1 MIRICNKICINNFQ
15 TSNITHILYNLF
27 KIAVDVHNTSF
38 SGQTDGPT
46 NGKAKGLL
54 LIFTHADEMRM
65 KYIFHFYNLIL
76 QISQH
81 VRILNKFYF
90 FHRY

>member
-1 MIRICNKICINNFQ
+1 MKRICNKICINNFQ

-54 LIFTHADEMRM
+54 LIFTHADEI
-65 KYIFHFYNLIL
+65 YFSFL
-76 QISQH
+76 QHNFTNFTTCTHS
-81 VRILNKFYF
+81 
-90 FHRY
+90 